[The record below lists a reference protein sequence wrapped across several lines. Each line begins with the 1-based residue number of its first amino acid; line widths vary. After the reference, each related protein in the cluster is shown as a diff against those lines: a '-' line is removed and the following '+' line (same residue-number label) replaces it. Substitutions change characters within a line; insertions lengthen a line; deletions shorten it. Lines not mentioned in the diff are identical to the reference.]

1 MINAL
6 TIDVEDYFQVSN
18 FEHLV
23 KKNDWD
29 KYECRVVNN
38 TRRILDILSANSTNA
53 TFFVL
58 GWVAERFPELI
69 REIDS
74 KGHEIASHGY
84 WHKLVYDMTKDEFKN
99 DLVRSIQALEKVTGK
114 KVLGYRAPSCSITKN
129 SLWAIDILKEC
140 GIKYDSSVFPI
151 YHGRCGIPSAS
162 RFIYKWYDSG
172 IPEFPFSTI
181 KLLKNN
187 IPVAGGGYFR
197 LYPYWLTKWA
207 ISEINK
213 SNSSAMVYIHP
224 WEIDPE
230 QPRMAIRGS
239 YAFRHYVNLKH
250 NEAKIKK
257 LLRDFKFCTIESI
270 LKSSYL
276 I

>member
-23 KKNDWD
+23 KRGDWD

-38 TRRILDILSANSTNA
+38 TRRILDILSENNTKA

-58 GWVAERFPELI
+58 GWVAEHFPALI
-69 REIDS
+69 SEIDS

-84 WHKLVYDMTKDEFKN
+84 WHKLVYDMTRDEFKD
-99 DLVRSIQALEKVTGK
+99 DLVRSIKALEHITSK
-114 KVLGYRAPSCSITKN
+114 KILGYRAPSCSITKD
-129 SLWAIDILKEC
+129 SLWAVDILKEC

-151 YHGRCGIPSAS
+151 YHDRCGIPGAS
-162 RFIYKWYDSG
+162 RFMYRWNNSEM
-172 IPEFPFSTI
+172 PEFPFSTI

-207 ISEINK
+207 INEINK
-213 SNSSAMVYIHP
+213 SNSPAMVYIHP
-224 WEIDPE
+224 WEIDPD
-230 QPRMAIRGS
+230 QPMMNVNGL
-239 YAFRHYVNLKH
+239 YKVRHYVNLKH
-250 NEAKIKK
+250 NEKKIKK
-257 LLRDFKFCTIESI
+257 LLKDFKFSTLQDI
-270 LKSSYL
+270 LKSNEL
-276 I
+276 L